1 VDVEED
7 EIEQELKE
15 RERALEREIVM
26 RKVDQ
31 VFKWRKSFWRLV
43 KKFNGR
49 TQEAK
54 TNRKEGSL
62 RKR

>member
-31 VFKWRKSFWRLV
+31 VFKWRKSF
-43 KKFNGR
+43 
-49 TQEAK
+49 
-54 TNRKEGSL
+54 
-62 RKR
+62 